1 MSKLYFP
8 QYTLCSPSGLHRNSR
23 ERSVSWVSV
32 FLLRLEPALLPN
44 SCQCSGQIK
53 QGNKIPQ
60 NSMFSMHL
68 TFHTHTQTHTNTHSY
83 THNTHSHTCLCAHA
97 QDHLHALH
105 SSYVPKGDLRSVRQ
119 TGGFTHIRLFVI
131 DLMGNATEV
140 KTIRED
146 ACCPIDGR
154 DESCNKR

>member
-97 QDHLHALH
+97 QDHLHAHTLKH
-105 SSYVPKGDLRSVRQ
+105 TQIHTHTHTTHTLTHAYAHMLRTIYTPFIPATFPKVIYDLSGKLAVSPIL
-119 TGGFTHIRLFVI
+119 GFL
-131 DLMGNATEV
+131 
-140 KTIRED
+140 
-146 ACCPIDGR
+146 
-154 DESCNKR
+154 